1 MARTLSQK
9 NGFNLA
15 LGASASSSIPAPSL
29 DAVLEGCFDPR
40 GGRGTFGPEGI
51 GGGGRGAE
59 PPIGGGR
66 VRGPGFTLGAIGGGG
81 GGPGGRGPVLLD
93 DFAGAGGAGGGGGG
107 VEPAL
112 LGGGLRLAGGSGGS
126 GSALPGG
133 GFKKG
138 LLPVPPG
145 GCGTGVFILLSPED
159 LAAAL
164 TAPNDILSSS
174 DTLRAS
180 DLLKRLS
187 KDDPIFSWLDIL
199 PKE

>member
-1 MARTLSQK
+1 M
-9 NGFNLA
+9 
-15 LGASASSSIPAPSL
+15 
-29 DAVLEGCFDPR
+29 EGCFDPR

-66 VRGPGFTLGAIGGGG
+66 VCGPGFTLGAIGGGG

-107 VEPAL
+107 VGPAL

-133 GFKKG
+133 GFKKRVAACPSWRMWYRCVHLAVTRG
-138 LLPVPPG
+138 FG
-145 GCGTGVFILLSPED
+145 GST
-159 LAAAL
+159 
-164 TAPNDILSSS
+164 NSS
-174 DTLRAS
+174 
-180 DLLKRLS
+180 
-187 KDDPIFSWLDIL
+187 
-199 PKE
+199 